1 MTLTNGALSTWPE
14 KMSPVSTTPT
24 GVVLADGEGG
34 GGLMGV
40 DYNVVG
46 DVLYV
51 VANNLKSQPSR
62 NTSSSA
68 ALAERQVTGHPL
80 VCPEN
85 QSYRRGV

>member
-1 MTLTNGALSTWPE
+1 
-14 KMSPVSTTPT
+14 MSPVPTTPT

-68 ALAERQVTGHPL
+68 ALAERQVIHWFALKINPI
-80 VCPEN
+80 VEEFE
-85 QSYRRGV
+85 VF